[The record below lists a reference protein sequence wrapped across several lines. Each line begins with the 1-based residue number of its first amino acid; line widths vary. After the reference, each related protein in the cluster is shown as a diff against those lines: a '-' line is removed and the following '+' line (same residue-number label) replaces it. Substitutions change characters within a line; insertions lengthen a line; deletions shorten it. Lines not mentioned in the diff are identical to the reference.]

1 MQITSKLRSVAV
13 FAGVGALALAGLTAC
28 SSSGNT
34 ENGGGTSASGE
45 KVTIQYLHRLP
56 DGDGMTKVADVV
68 AQWNEENPDI
78 QVEAVKFDGKAQE
91 LIKKLETDVKAGT
104 APCLAQVGYADLAE
118 VYVKQLVEDV
128 TGEID
133 AYRDQFAAG
142 PLDSMSID
150 GKYFGIPQDTGP
162 LVYFYNK
169 AAFEELGLTVPTTS
183 DEFIETAKAAAA
195 KGKFIVD
202 FQTDEAGNMLPA
214 LSAAAGDQWFTIEG
228 DSWKIDTAA
237 AGSAKVADF
246 WQQLLDAKATATVQR
261 WDAESWKAALNDN
274 LIGTIGAAWEA
285 PLLVDD
291 MAGTANEGNWAV
303 AQLPAFGD
311 TAASGPDGGSGVAVV
326 KGCPNPAEAMKF
338 NAWFNTQIDA
348 LVSQGLV
355 VAANGTMT
363 TPEKVSA
370 FYGGQDVF
378 AELTKANDA
387 MKPFTYIP
395 GWSAVQANA
404 EVAAKAADGSGKVA
418 DIFSWNAD
426 TAKSTLTNLNLT
438 VVE

>member
-1 MQITSKLRSVAV
+1 MQLTSKLRFAAV
-13 FAGVGALALAGLTAC
+13 FAGVGALALTGLTAC
-28 SSSGNT
+28 SSGGDAKGGNT
-34 ENGGGTSASGE
+34 DASGE
-45 KVTIQYLHRLP
+45 PVKIKYLHRLP
-56 DGDGMTKVADVV
+56 DGEGMTKVDDVV
-68 AQWNEENPDI
+68 AQWNKDNPDI

-128 TGEID
+128 SGEISN
-133 AYRDQFAAG
+133 YRDQFAAG

-150 GKYFGIPQDTGP
+150 GKYFGLPQDTGP

-169 AAFEELGLTVPTTS
+169 AAFEELGLTVPTTA
-183 DEFIETAKAAAA
+183 DEFVETAKKAAE

-214 LSAAAGDQWFTIEG
+214 LSAAAGDQWFTIDG
-228 DSWKIDTAA
+228 DAWKIDTAG

-246 WQQLLDAKATATVQR
+246 WQKLLDAKATATVQR
-261 WDAESWKAALNDN
+261 WDAESWKAALNSN

-285 PLLVDD
+285 PLLADD
-291 MAGTANEGNWAV
+291 MAGTDNEGKWAV

-311 TAASGPDGGSGVAVV
+311 AAASGPDGGSGVAVI
-326 KGCPNPAEAMKF
+326 KGCAAPAEAMKF

-355 VAANGTMT
+355 VAADGTMT

-378 AELTKANDA
+378 AELTKANSA

-418 DIFSWNAD
+418 DIFTWNAD
-426 TAKSTLTNLNLT
+426 TAKATLTNLNLT
-438 VVE
+438 VSDK